1 MQRRGLIIRFID
13 IGLLILFGFLM
24 ISDLDHSSQIR
35 IPGKLSWDE
44 LMTDGEQVQ
53 YLGISI
59 KENDDYDI
67 TALAEKQ
74 ILHGDLKSPEELQF
88 FLKTLKDRYESEGKS
103 LSVLIEPAPDSR
115 MQRLIEVLDVCERLG
130 IQRSINLDSTQS
142 GTIDDIP

>member
-24 ISDLDHSSQIR
+24 ISDLDKSSQIR
-35 IPGKLSWDE
+35 IPGKVSWDQ
-44 LMTDGEQVQ
+44 LITDVNQIQ
-53 YLGISI
+53 YLGVSI
-59 KENDDYDI
+59 KENDDYEI
-67 TALAEKQ
+67 TDLTEKQ
-74 ILHGDLKSPEELQF
+74 VLHGDLESPEELQF
-88 FLKTLKDRYESEGKS
+88 FLETLRNRYDNEGKS

-142 GTIDDIP
+142 GTINDIP